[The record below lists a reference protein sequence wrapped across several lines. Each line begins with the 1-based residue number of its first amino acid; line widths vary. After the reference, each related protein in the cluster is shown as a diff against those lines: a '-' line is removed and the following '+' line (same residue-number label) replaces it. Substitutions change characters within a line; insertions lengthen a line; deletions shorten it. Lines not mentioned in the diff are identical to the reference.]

1 MIQENQKQITK
12 VAILLLNFNLPEM
25 TDKLV
30 DQIQKNI
37 KFPNQLFL
45 LDNGSEPDKRSKYA
59 THILEKNIGMN
70 GGIQY
75 LWDLVKDDAQFNGYW
90 FLCNDIILDEGRDY
104 LQEMAGLFSE
114 LSEKYQVGSI
124 TPSYHFEGK
133 EKAVPQFMKKIPGGT
148 HRPIVWIEWNAILY
162 SREFMQKFFP
172 SGFGLKTK
180 HAFQDVVSNYIGW
193 KHGFA
198 SFVMDNLSIMHLEN
212 QTFLKHGGKMVNGV
226 FVPDYK
232 GLENM
237 LVSDMALVERDFK
250 SKGIN
255 LRRDRKIIHDDIDL
269 RGDFTK
275 YLSGS
280 YQPGLISQLR
290 SFLNF

>member
-30 DQIQKNI
+30 EQIKKNI
-37 KFPNQLFL
+37 KFSHQLFL

-75 LWDLVKDDAQFNGYW
+75 LWDLVKEDAQFDGYW

-114 LSEKYQVGSI
+114 LSEKFQVGSL

-133 EKAVPQFMKKIPGGT
+133 EKAVPQYMKKVPGGT
-148 HRPIVWIEWNAILY
+148 YRPIVWIEWNAILY
-162 SREFMQKFFP
+162 SREFMKKFFP
-172 SGFGLKTK
+172 TGFGLKTK

-193 KHGFA
+193 KNGFA

-212 QTFLKHGGKMVNGV
+212 QTFLTHGGKMINGV

-232 GLENM
+232 GLESM
-237 LVSDMALVERDFK
+237 LISDMALVERDFK

-275 YLSGS
+275 YLSGG
-280 YQPGLISQLR
+280 YQPGLISKLR
-290 SFLNF
+290 SLFNF

>member
-1 MIQENQKQITK
+1 MENNRQLQITN

-30 DQIQKNI
+30 EQIERNI
-37 KFPNQLFL
+37 KFPHKLFL
-45 LDNGSEPDKRSKYA
+45 LDNGSEISKRSKYA

-75 LWDLVKDDAQFNGYW
+75 LWDTVKEDGAFDGYW

-104 LQEMAGLFSE
+104 LKEMTELYEKLSSE
-114 LSEKYQVGSI
+114 IRVGSI

-133 EKAVPQFMKKIPGGT
+133 EQAVPQFMKKQIGGSY
-148 HRPIVWIEWNAILY
+148 RPIVWVEWNAILY
-162 SREFMQKFFP
+162 SREFMKSFFP
-172 SGFGLKTK
+172 NGFGLKTK

-193 KHGFA
+193 KNGYA
-198 SFVMDNLSIMHLEN
+198 SFVMDSLSILHLEN
-212 QTFLKHGGKMVNGV
+212 QTFLKHGGKIVNGI

-237 LVSDMALVERDFK
+237 LISDMASVEEDF
-250 SKGIN
+250 SNKGIN
-255 LRRDRKIIHDDIDL
+255 LRLERKILHRDIDVN
-269 RGDFTK
+269 REYKK
-275 YLSGS
+275 YLNGNVEFDFLDKIKS
-280 YQPGLISQLR
+280 YLLS
-290 SFLNF
+290 